1 MAGKHP
7 HLLAGQRT
15 IDVVQFE
22 VALELLA
29 ERLRVVEKVVC

>member
-1 MAGKHP
+1 MLVPKWAFG
-7 HLLAGQRT
+7 LSGQRT

-29 ERLRVVEKVVC
+29 ERPGA